1 MNFAFLDQLKNNSV
15 PLAALLRGVQKYWLI
30 MLLAVLVIGVGTFY
44 VSTYLVQKTYQA
56 TASILALNNKE
67 DSSDGKDSS
76 SMTYTT
82 LMMANLLINDYK
94 EILSSRRVL
103 DKVDAKVCEAKNIT
117 EPPKYKLSVNFKRNT
132 RILEISATSNDKDL
146 SLQVATATTDIF
158 TSEIR
163 DLLKMDNVVTLDD
176 PKLEDAPVSPRP
188 LRNTAIAM
196 VLALLLSGG
205 VVFLK
210 EISDD
215 SVKTPEDITETLKL
229 PVIGTIPEA
238 GSKKSRRRSA
248 DDAKQPRHKRLD
260 FVGLFSIDEKYRHI
274 SEAFR
279 LLRTNLQYL
288 TPENAEQ
295 NAKVFTITSAMASEG
310 KSSCCANMALIT
322 AQSGKRVLLI
332 DTDLRKPNVQ
342 NFFELDRRVGL
353 VNYLSGDAKLEEII
367 NRQVV
372 DEHLDVILSGP
383 IPPNPSELLMSETF
397 QKMVKTLGTD
407 YDFIFFDAPPCLNMA
422 DATIVASN
430 SDGVIF
436 VLRHGSTR
444 MGAVQR
450 AIRQFQQTGIKVH
463 GVLLNRFDMKRVGYG
478 YYNYYNYYNY
488 YSYYQTDGNKEA

>member
-1 MNFAFLDQLKNNSV
+1 
-15 PLAALLRGVQKYWLI
+15 
-30 MLLAVLVIGVGTFY
+30 
-44 VSTYLVQKTYQA
+44 
-56 TASILALNNKE
+56 
-67 DSSDGKDSS
+67 
-76 SMTYTT
+76 
-82 LMMANLLINDYK
+82 
-94 EILSSRRVL
+94 
-103 DKVDAKVCEAKNIT
+103 
-117 EPPKYKLSVNFKRNT
+117 
-132 RILEISATSNDKDL
+132 
-146 SLQVATATTDIF
+146 
-158 TSEIR
+158 
-163 DLLKMDNVVTLDD
+163 MDNVVTLDD

-288 TPENAEQ
+288 TPENAEK

-397 QKMVKTLGTD
+397 QKMVKTLGPD